1 MRWIFKFIMNFE
13 VITLF
18 PKAFDLINNLGVI
31 TRALEKNLI
40 NVNLHDLRE
49 YGEGSY
55 RQVDDKPY
63 GGGSG
68 MVLKPEPIYKAHD
81 SINKL
86 PSRKTLLMTPQGK
99 VLKQQDL
106 LRWSSLDQLI
116 IICGQYEGFDERVR
130 CLADEEVSMGDYVL
144 SGGEIPAISIINGLT
159 RLLPGTLGD
168 PGSLIDESHNSSL
181 LEYPHYTR
189 PLIFKEMRVPDILIS
204 GNHEEIKLWRKQKML
219 ERTLN
224 RRNDLISNED
234 YKKIPKSKIINE
246 DSNGKMKFRVGN
258 GYDIHRLVKGRN
270 LIIGGVKLYH
280 PDNLGLDGHS
290 DADVLSHSIM
300 DALLGALSLGDIG
313 KYFPP
318 SDQKWKNA
326 DSLFLLSK
334 VIELIRKKGWEVNNI
349 DSVIVAERPK
359 IKPHVELMKNN
370 ISNTLR
376 VDSDYI
382 GIKATTNEKLGP
394 EGKEEGISCH
404 SVVLLEKKE

>member
-1 MRWIFKFIMNFE
+1 MTRFNFD

-18 PKAFDLINNLGVI
+18 PKAFELINNLGVI

-49 YGEGSY
+49 YGEGNY

-81 SINKL
+81 SIDKL
-86 PSRKTLLMTPQGK
+86 PNSKTLLMTPQGK

-130 CLADEEVSMGDYVL
+130 CLADEEVSIGDYVL
-144 SGGEIPAISIINGLT
+144 SGGEIPSISIINGLT

-189 PLIFKEMRVPDILIS
+189 PLIFREMRVPDILVS

-219 ERTLN
+219 ERTLD
-224 RRNDLISNED
+224 RRNDLISNDD
-234 YKKIPKSKIINE
+234 YKKLPKSKRINR
-246 DSNGKMKFRVGN
+246 DSNEIMKFRIGN
-258 GYDIHRLVKGRN
+258 GYDIHRLVEGRD
-270 LIIGGVKLYH
+270 LIIGGVKMQH

-334 VIELIRKKGWEVNNI
+334 VIELIRKEGWEVNNI

-359 IKPHVELMKNN
+359 IKPHVQLMKNN
-370 ISNTLR
+370 ISNTLQING
-376 VDSDYI
+376 SFI

-394 EGKEEGISCH
+394 EGREEGISCH

>member
-1 MRWIFKFIMNFE
+1 MTRFNFD

-18 PKAFDLINNLGVI
+18 PKAFELINNLGVI
-31 TRALEKNLI
+31 TRALEKSLI
-40 NVNLHDLRE
+40 NVNLHDLRK
-49 YGEGSY
+49 YGEGNY

-81 SINKL
+81 SIDKL
-86 PSRKTLLMTPQGK
+86 PNSKTLLMTPQGK

-130 CLADEEVSMGDYVL
+130 CLADEEVSIGDYVL
-144 SGGEIPAISIINGLT
+144 SGGEIPSISIINGLT

-189 PLIFKEMRVPDILIS
+189 PLIFREMRVPDILVS

-219 ERTLN
+219 ERTLD
-224 RRNDLISNED
+224 RRNDLISNDD
-234 YKKIPKSKIINE
+234 YKKLPKSKRINR
-246 DSNGKMKFRVGN
+246 DSNEIMKFRIGN
-258 GYDIHRLVKGRN
+258 GYDIHRLVEGRD
-270 LIIGGVKLYH
+270 LIIGGVKMQH

-334 VIELIRKKGWEVNNI
+334 VIELIRKEGWEVNNI

-359 IKPHVELMKNN
+359 IKPHVQLMKNN
-370 ISNTLR
+370 ISNTLQINC
-376 VDSDYI
+376 SFI

-394 EGKEEGISCH
+394 EGREEGISCH

>member
-1 MRWIFKFIMNFE
+1 MTRFNFD

-18 PKAFDLINNLGVI
+18 PKAFELINNLGVI

-49 YGEGSY
+49 YGEGNY

-81 SINKL
+81 SIDKL
-86 PSRKTLLMTPQGK
+86 SNSKTLLMTPQGK

-130 CLADEEVSMGDYVL
+130 CLADEEVSIGDYVL
-144 SGGEIPAISIINGLT
+144 SGGEIPSISIINGLT

-189 PLIFKEMRVPDILIS
+189 PLIFREMRVPDILVS

-219 ERTLN
+219 ERTLD
-224 RRNDLISNED
+224 RRNDLISNDD
-234 YKKIPKSKIINE
+234 YKKLPKSKRIKR
-246 DSNGKMKFRVGN
+246 DSNEIMKFRIGN
-258 GYDIHRLVKGRN
+258 GYDIHRLVEGRD
-270 LIIGGVKLYH
+270 LIIGGVKMQH

-334 VIELIRKKGWEVNNI
+334 VIELIRKEGWEVNNI

-359 IKPHVELMKNN
+359 IKPHVQLMKNN
-370 ISNTLR
+370 ISNTLQING
-376 VDSDYI
+376 SFI

-394 EGKEEGISCH
+394 EGREEGISCH